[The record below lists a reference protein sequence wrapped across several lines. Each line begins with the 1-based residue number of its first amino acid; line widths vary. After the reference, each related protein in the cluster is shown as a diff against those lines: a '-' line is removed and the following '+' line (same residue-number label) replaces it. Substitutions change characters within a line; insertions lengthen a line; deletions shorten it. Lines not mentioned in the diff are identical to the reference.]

1 MPLSLDVMA
10 SAFSSKVLRSNN
22 LKFILSF
29 LTFLLQSDLMSQ
41 SRQLA
46 AIMFT
51 DIVGYTAL
59 MSDDEQE
66 AFELLNKNRF
76 LQKPLIEQ
84 YGGKWIKELGDGV
97 LATFSTVTDAVN
109 CACSIIKGC
118 EPINGLKLRIGIHQA
133 EVVFENN
140 DVFGD
145 GVNIA
150 SRLQS
155 VAPIGGICISE
166 AVRNN
171 VANRKEIKT
180 RFLREESLK
189 HLKEPIRIHEIILDT
204 TDTLPH
210 PAASVYKEPREVA
223 SAKSIAVLPFINMS
237 NDPEQEYFSD
247 GMAEEILNSLSHL
260 KDLKVAGRTSSFQF
274 KGKNIDLR
282 EVGEKLG
289 VSTVLEG
296 SVRKQGNKLRIT
308 AQLINVEDGFHLW
321 SEKYDRNMDDIF
333 AIQDEIAL
341 AITENLKVI
350 LLEKEKAIITK
361 SLTQNTEAYELY
373 LRGRFYLNKRL
384 LFQSLEQFK
393 KAVEIDPAF
402 AKAHAGLADAYIIL
416 GFYNFLPAKEVMP
429 KAKQEADAALLLD
442 DSLCEPYCSLGLY
455 YTSFEWN
462 WPEARKNFLR
472 SLQLNPRYTQSHI
485 WFGHYYLT
493 WVEGKFEEG
502 EKHLDIAIEL
512 EPFSSITYLTQFAI
526 ALTAGK
532 YDQVF
537 HLARQGFELDPDSM
551 ISNRIMGLAYLHN
564 KQYAEATGYLEFA
577 SKLSNHAA
585 FNQVDL
591 INLYTTKG
599 SLEQARDVMDDLKIK
614 LKEGKYVSSCI
625 MSFASGFLGD
635 LDEAMNWLE
644 KAYDQH
650 DAYLCIL
657 KYYPFMPAK
666 LRQDRR
672 FTSFLN
678 KMNFP
683 E

>member
-1 MPLSLDVMA
+1 
-10 SAFSSKVLRSNN
+10 
-22 LKFILSF
+22 
-29 LTFLLQSDLMSQ
+29 MSQ

-59 MSDDEQE
+59 MGNDEQK
-66 AFELLNKNRF
+66 AFHFLKKNREF
-76 LQKPLIEQ
+76 QKPIIELFN
-84 YGGKWIKELGDGV
+84 GRWIKELGDGV
-97 LATFSTVTDAVN
+97 MTTFSTVSDAVN
-109 CACSIIKGC
+109 AAIKIQEACNAAN
-118 EPINGLKLRIGIHQA
+118 EFQLRIGIHLG
-133 EVVFENN
+133 EVVFEND

-150 SRLQS
+150 SRLQAIS
-155 VAPIGGICISE
+155 KPGCIYISE
-166 AVRNN
+166 SVHNN
-171 VANRKEIKT
+171 VSNKKDILTKFIKQET
-180 RFLREESLK
+180 LK
-189 HLKEPIRIHEIILDT
+189 NVKEPIRIYEIITSTVSNPLI
-204 TDTLPH
+204 
-210 PAASVYKEPREVA
+210 KEQ
-223 SAKSIAVLPFINMS
+223 SNKLSNKSIAVLPFVNMS

-274 KGKNIDLR
+274 KGKNIDLH

-289 VSTVLEG
+289 VGTVLEG

-321 SEKYDRNMDDIF
+321 SEKYDRNIDDIF

-341 AITENLKVI
+341 AITENLRII
-350 LLEKEKAIITK
+350 LLEKEKEIIAK
-361 SLTQNTEAYELY
+361 SLTQNTEAYEFY

-393 KAVEIDPAF
+393 KAVEIDPGF

-416 GFYNFLPAKEVMP
+416 GFYNFLPAKESMP

-462 WPEARKNFLR
+462 WHEARKNFLK
-472 SLQLNPRYTQSHI
+472 SLQLNPRYTQTHI

-502 EKHLDIAIEL
+502 EKHLNTAIEL
-512 EPFSSITYLTQFAI
+512 EPFSSICYINKYAVLF
-526 ALTAGK
+526 TAGK
-532 YDQVF
+532 
-537 HLARQGFELDPDSM
+537 LEEAFEYAKKGIEIDPDSL
-551 ISNRIMGLAYLHN
+551 IANRIMGIAYLYKKEYN
-564 KQYAEATGYLEFA
+564 EATGYLEFTN
-577 SKLSNHAA
+577 KLSNGAA

-591 INLYTTKG
+591 INLYTSMG
-599 SLEQARDVMDDLKIK
+599 SLEQAHAVMENLKMK
-614 LKEGKYVSSCI
+614 LKEGRYVSSCI
-625 MSFASGFLGD
+625 MSFAAGFLGD
-635 LDEAMNWLE
+635 IAEAINWLE
-644 KAYDQH
+644 KAYDEH

-657 KYYPFMPAK
+657 KYYPFMPIK
-666 LRQDRR
+666 LRQDSR
-672 FTSFLN
+672 FQSFIS

>member
-1 MPLSLDVMA
+1 MA
-10 SAFSSKVLRSNN
+10 
-22 LKFILSF
+22 
-29 LTFLLQSDLMSQ
+29 Q

-51 DIVGYTAL
+51 DIVGYTSL
-59 MSDDEQE
+59 MGDDEE
-66 AFELLNKNRF
+66 AAFDLLNKNRL

-118 EPINGLKLRIGIHQA
+118 ETINGLKLRIGIHQA
-133 EVVFENN
+133 EIVFENN

-155 VAPIGGICISE
+155 VAPLGGICISD

-171 VANRKEIKT
+171 IANRKEIST
-180 RFLREESLK
+180 RFIKEENLK
-189 HLKEPIRIHEIILDT
+189 HVKEPIRIYEIVINGTNTGQRSDSL
-204 TDTLPH
+204 
-210 PAASVYKEPREVA
+210 VYDESRKVIPE
-223 SAKSIAVLPFINMS
+223 KSIAVLPFTNMS

-274 KGKNIDLR
+274 KGKNIDLPELGR
-282 EVGEKLG
+282 KLG
-289 VSTVLEG
+289 VATVLEG
-296 SVRKQGNKLRIT
+296 SIRKQGNKLRIT
-308 AQLINVEDGFHLW
+308 AQLINTNDGFHLW
-321 SEKYDRNMDDIF
+321 SGKYDRTMDDVF
-333 AIQDEIAL
+333 AIQDEISL

-350 LLEKEKAIITK
+350 LFEKEKENIAK
-361 SLTQNTEAYELY
+361 NLTENTEAYELY

-393 KAVEIDPAF
+393 KAVELDPGF
-402 AKAHAGLADAYIIL
+402 AKAHAGLADAYIII

-429 KAKQEADAALLLD
+429 KAKHEADEALRLD

-455 YTSFEWN
+455 FMSFEWN
-462 WPEARKNFLR
+462 WQEAKKNFIR
-472 SLQLNPRYTQSHI
+472 SLQLNPRYTQTHI

-493 WVEGKFEEG
+493 WVEGKFQEG
-502 EKHLDIAIEL
+502 EKHLQTAIEL
-512 EPFSSITYLTQFAI
+512 EPFSSIGYITEYVVL
-526 ALTAGK
+526 LTAGK
-532 YDQVF
+532 LEEAF
-537 HLARQGFELDPDSM
+537 EHARKGIEMDPDSL
-551 ISNRIMGLAYLHN
+551 IAIRIMGIAYLYR
-564 KQYAEATGYLEFA
+564 KQYEKASEYLQLA
-577 SKLSNHAA
+577 SKLSNRAV

-591 INLYTTKG
+591 INLYTTKDNFK
-599 SLEQARDVMDDLKIK
+599 QAEGIMEELRSRLN
-614 LKEGKYVSSCI
+614 EGKYVSPCI
-625 MSFASGFLGD
+625 MSFAAGFLGNI
-635 LDEAMNWLE
+635 DEAMNWLE
-644 KAYDQH
+644 KAYDQQ

-657 KYYPFMPAK
+657 KYYPFVPGK
-666 LRQDRR
+666 LRQDDR
-672 FTSFLN
+672 FQSFLD